1 MRKVKK
7 IKKIPKYFDGTQSIA
22 AIKDPIKTKA
32 IESGNAALSA
42 PLKQPDA
49 LTKHNAQQMSNALN
63 KNYGITPMQ
72 NVPEFMG
79 LSINNTMLGAAASVA
94 EPVAQAFGI
103 EQGKA
108 GQTIGAIG
116 KAVGMVNPAIGAAL
130 QIAGATAGGRATLD
144 RSMIST
150 TSNVNDAVSHNTGW
164 IGGLMGA
171 DRDALLA
178 QASGIQNSK
187 MAVEQTANKQLE
199 WANDPTNQGMVSTL
213 KEGGVIIGDPSKGLT
228 RVQVDSREVIT
239 DKNGNNAVRLPY
251 AEGTDSIPALIQ
263 PTYKVFS
270 ADRGYADIAEKITK
284 GTKEG
289 SRLRQIETNNLAII
303 QEMTKIDKPNK
314 SKVLHASN
322 GEYNVRKE
330 DKASLDQ
337 EIAERKKLNASG
349 FIHKRGDGT
358 FVMQDIN
365 GNQYDIPEH
374 MLWGIKQADNGGYY
388 FDFTQSGV
396 APSAG
401 KWNGS
406 MNYAKQMLNAKNIAK
421 LRANMTK
428 VLPKGAKPTTSTK
441 TVDAAKQA
449 LAQERAVAEM
459 QRLES
464 QAWLRGKPQG
474 NQHIGVTTGRDVAS
488 QGLWNLPNSAA
499 NADNI
504 LVSEAIKNS
513 MPYYLT
519 LAGMIGGAGT
529 FLASEYAKNN
539 PNPSNALQVNATNLT
554 TNKTVSDPVVIQDEQ
569 PQEDKII
576 KAPIERAQKTTGSS
590 ATNTTSRKTNNTTVL
605 PPVEI
610 ESINANERVKIQGDK
625 SKYALYNPDNVEN
638 ELNFD
643 FKPIEVPIEGK
654 VRTKPTLKGILR
666 GTNWGDLAYEMSSIL
681 TPLLDRE
688 KAETTRL
695 ERPTWHGI
703 PVAVDV
709 SNQLRDSQLGYTLA
723 NYNTA
728 QGGYTAG
735 QQLAARSVAASDLA
749 RQRAAIHQWQTEQQ
763 NKNIA
768 QNIASYNDH
777 SNILA
782 EIANKE
788 IDINAANRAA
798 AKNIN
803 RQNKKAALK
812 NWGQIRKDRKLQN
825 VQFSALNMYAP
836 AIKAVMEDP
845 YSILNPLY
853 NLNS

>member
-32 IESGNAALSA
+32 NESGNAALFA

-63 KNYGITPMQ
+63 KNYGAQSMPSFNGISA
-72 NVPEFMG
+72 
-79 LSINNTMLGAAASVA
+79 LNTGAGVAATASQPIA
-94 EPVAQAFGI
+94 TALGI
-103 EQGKA
+103 EQGQA
-108 GQTIGAIG
+108 AQIASGLG
-116 KAVGMVNPAIGAAL
+116 KAVGLANPVAGLAIEAAAPFLGGAGHNDYNKITTTNDATTATTKKSGAIGLLIGNNTDDLHIKA
-130 QIAGATAGGRATLD
+130 
-144 RSMIST
+144 ST
-150 TSNVNDAVSHNTGW
+150 Y
-164 IGGLMGA
+164 
-171 DRDALLA
+171 
-178 QASGIQNSK
+178 QNSL
-187 MAVEQTANKQLE
+187 MAAEQTANKQLE
-199 WANDPTNQGMVSTL
+199 WANDPRNQGMVSML

-239 DKNGNNAVRLPY
+239 DEYGNNAVRLPY

-263 PTYKVFS
+263 PKRRVFS
-270 ADRGYADIAEKITK
+270 NKRGYADIAEKIIK
-284 GTKEG
+284 GTEEG

-314 SKVLHASN
+314 SKVLHAVN

-349 FIHKRGDGT
+349 FIHKRSDGT

-401 KWNGS
+401 RWNGS
-406 MNYAKQMLNAKNIAK
+406 MNYAKQILNAKNIAK

-539 PNPSNALQVNATNLT
+539 PNPSDTLQVNATNPT

-576 KAPIERAQKTTGSS
+576 KAPIERSQKTTGSS
-590 ATNTTSRKTNNTTVL
+590 ATNTTSRKTNNTPVL

-695 ERPTWHGI
+695 ERPTWKGI

-812 NWGQIRKDRKLQN
+812 NWGQIRKDRKLQD